1 MSVQNIVSVQMNG
14 QSKGRSLLVM
24 HTVTATENKNNAI
37 LCHCRGSVNEP
48 LVKFVMHI

>member
-1 MSVQNIVSVQMNG
+1 MSVQNIVSVQMIR
-14 QSKGRSLLVM
+14 QPKGRSLLVM
-24 HTVTATENKNNAI
+24 HTVTTTENKNNEL